1 MDVDIASV
9 ALRALAFAAMW
20 QAAGIALFTAIF
32 RRYLI
37 VSLPL
42 VRRVGLWSASTA
54 FLLVVAHHGLEAAR
68 RSGDLSGA
76 WDVALQKQVLYSSVG
91 AANVVRLIALSLVAM
106 GLMSKTGSRGR
117 LGVLGALTLPTA
129 FLLTGHTSTHPLRWI
144 LAPLLGAHLLVVAF
158 WFGALPALYIA
169 SRRESAATAAALTAS
184 FTVRATWLVPLIALS
199 GIGIAAILL
208 PNLQA
213 LRQPYGLMLLA
224 KLGGFV
230 VLMALAAL
238 NKWRLGPGI
247 ATGDWAAVTAF
258 RRSVAS
264 EYIVLMAVLAVTATL
279 TSQFSPES

>member
-32 RRYLI
+32 RRHLI